1 MAAVSEKKVLY
12 ELNIEV
18 IKFKVYSSQGHLTV
32 FHCKLACVAGAWK

>member
-1 MAAVSEKKVLY
+1 MVKKKKKKVLY